1 LKGVVGVVSERSVI
15 VVAVLEAERHQN
27 DVTVRSSG

>member
-1 LKGVVGVVSERSVI
+1 LKGVVVSERSVI

-27 DVTVRSSG
+27 DVIVRSSD